1 MASDEGQKKKKILCL
16 HGRRTNTRVIK
27 SFFPQQTIRAL
38 RLLAE
43 EQCTWIPGRQGGG
56 YEKIICQLRSP
67 TTHNPTTGSLFAS
80 QLVSA
85 EVYRSLCLITNSE
98 ARSEAGAASW
108 RHLDEWIRRLPS
120 SAGSDAYFLRCGPGV
135 SVPPHTDPSRPELE
149 HHRLNVVLSTA
160 HEGGDV
166 TIDGARVP
174 SSHAK
179 PASASACAGEGGGV
193 PSTAARHMAHGSSVQ
208 YMVAPCRR
216 QFRVLRA
223 ASRRQ
228 SISAQ
233 LKGGLLL
240 EVIQWAQT
248 MLPHFARKC

>member
-1 MASDEGQKKKKILCL
+1 MSGNKRRLSYLAMSGYGRVLRVCSFHSNGL
-16 HGRRTNTRVIK
+16 GRRSDTRVIK
-27 SFFPQQTIRAL
+27 SFFPQRIIRAL

-166 TIDGARVP
+166 TIDGEKVEWEPGDALIFRPDLSNHEV
-174 SSHAK
+174 
-179 PASASACAGEGGGV
+179 
-193 PSTAARHMAHGSSVQ
+193 STVKSGQRLIWSVGC
-208 YMVAPCRR
+208 VLPVRR
-216 QFRVLRA
+216 
-223 ASRRQ
+223 
-228 SISAQ
+228 
-233 LKGGLLL
+233 G
-240 EVIQWAQT
+240 T
-248 MLPHFARKC
+248 